1 MTFAFAMLVLA
12 LAGTAADPS
21 FEAWKHRHRRTYATM
36 AEEGHRRA
44 VYQANQRLIAEH
56 NARQSFVTLEMNAF
70 GDLTHREW
78 ADGHLRLRR
87 QQPSDGGP
95 NRTASCAAAL
105 HAACQAA
112 HDKSLL
118 DCVTCVQA
126 QKGKLTAA
134 GCTYI
139 ATTKFCADGGHAP
152 PPPPPPPW
160 PAAPVGPL
168 PETVDW
174 RSRDNRSAVL
184 PPLNQGSCGACYAF
198 AAAAAMESAWAIHSA
213 GHPLRRLS
221 PQQII
226 DCSRTPP
233 FSNHGCAG
241 GNMANSYAYA
251 VDHGMELDSSYPYLG
266 AAAGN
271 GSCSWREGVI
281 EAIFKGWKQVSGSPD
296 GTGVVVSQPQP
307 PPAAAPQTQRRLQF
321 VYASARRPTHARVLI
336 QDLNA

>member
-12 LAGTAADPS
+12 LAADPS

-44 VYQANQRLIAEH
+44 VYQANQRLVRGAQRHIAEH

-307 PPAAAPQTQRRLQF
+307 PPRLSPN
-321 VYASARRPTHARVLI
+321 VYKSMHQLE
-336 QDLNA
+336 DLHMPEC